1 MQSDFDLIQWGFEEI
16 SLCVAFLLAN
26 DHIKLLR
33 LDLIFKFC
41 PYLIQK
47 KLYTRVPLCHVYL
60 DITIN
65 LDLVKFGARYKFR
78 SYDPFLLHS
87 WTAFQILL
95 SRTNSELCLHV
106 SF

>member
-1 MQSDFDLIQWGFEEI
+1 MQSDFDLIWWGFEEI

-47 KLYTRVPLCHVYL
+47 NSTHVYCYVMY
-60 DITIN
+60 I
-65 LDLVKFGARYKFR
+65 
-78 SYDPFLLHS
+78 
-87 WTAFQILL
+87 
-95 SRTNSELCLHV
+95 
-106 SF
+106 